1 MNTMPTISYGS
12 ILQMNVVKMTMN
24 YVMKLNSN
32 VTPLLESDYD
42 GDTLNVVYITN
53 KAFYEACAMVFNP
66 RNSMQISHNDG
77 KFNTDILFSKDSM
90 INANSMIYLSRKR
103 YTKEQLDN
111 IKKAKEMD

>member
-12 ILQMNVVKMTMN
+12 ILQMNVVKMDFSKTLKIN
-24 YVMKLNSN
+24 TNI
-32 VTPLLESDYD
+32 TPLIEGDYD

-66 RNSMQISHNDG
+66 RNSMQISRNDG
-77 KFNTDILFSKDSM
+77 KFNGEVLFSKDSM
-90 INANSMIYLSRKR
+90 VNANSIIYLSRKK
-103 YTKEQLDN
+103 YTKEQLDI